1 MSKQNIN
8 EEGPMWWAGM
18 GTAAIG
24 LLMLT
29 FGIIATATGFRQDE
43 IHKLPKEII
52 LMFFQNIRFRKIIKR
67 LAKNPELVA
76 AAKDPSMIGNPKW
89 RKIVDKHLT
98 DEEKAF
104 IKKNFYDRGKI
115 RTGLGGPSYKK

>member
-18 GTAAIG
+18 GTTAIG
-24 LLMLT
+24 ILMLA
-29 FGIIATATGFRQDE
+29 FWVLSTAVGFRQDE
-43 IHKLPKEII
+43 IHKLPKAMI
-52 LMFFQNIRFRKIIKR
+52 LGFFQDIRFRKIIKR

-76 AAKDPSMIGNPKW
+76 AAKDPSMVGNPKW
-89 RKIVDKHLT
+89 RRIVDKQLN

-104 IKKNFYDRGKI
+104 IKKNFYSRGKI
-115 RTGLGGPSYKK
+115 RTGLGGPDFKK

>member
-1 MSKQNIN
+1 
-8 EEGPMWWAGM
+8 
-18 GTAAIG
+18 
-24 LLMLT
+24 LMLA
-29 FGIIATATGFRQDE
+29 FWVLSTAVGFRQDE
-43 IHKLPKEII
+43 IHKLPKALI
-52 LMFFQNIRFRKIIKR
+52 LDFFRDIKFRKIIKR

-89 RKIVDKHLT
+89 RRIVDKQLT

-115 RTGLGGPSYKK
+115 RTGLGGPSFKK